1 MTFFQT
7 VILAA
12 GPNSF
17 AGSVI
22 SSTKIQAPLN
32 KGGSTLLQECLY
44 AYRESI
50 QTVCAVNLEDLAF
63 AEEVAD
69 KFDGV
74 KIKPMRR
81 ETRGALITLA
91 MCLEELDP
99 NLPIVVASVDGLV
112 PNCVAEFSHY
122 MHHNGFDG
130 GAMTI
135 QSDNAD
141 LSYVVESGGTPIE
154 FAEKRIVSNLATTGI
169 FYFSNLDLILKSIE
183 WVLVSKTDLGGR
195 YYISSALNRL
205 VFDDKKVGLFAVDSD
220 TYFRFSIPSEYL
232 DAKKA
237 YERSVNESR

>member
-1 MTFFQT
+1 MTLFQT

-32 KGGSTLLQECLY
+32 RGGSTLFQECLY
-44 AYRESI
+44 AYRESFR
-50 QTVCAVNLEDLAF
+50 TVCAVNTEDLGF
-63 AEEVAD
+63 AEAVAN
-69 KFDGV
+69 KFDRV

-112 PNCVAEFSHY
+112 PNYVAEFFQY
-122 MHHNGFDG
+122 MHHNKFDG

-141 LSYVVESGGTPIE
+141 LSYVLETGGTPIE

-169 FYFSNLDLILKSIE
+169 FYFSNLELILKSIE
-183 WVLVSKTDLGGR
+183 WVLVSKTDLDGK

-205 VFDDKKVGLFAVDSD
+205 VFDAKKVGLFTVDSD
-220 TYFRFSIPSEYL
+220 AYFRFSTPSEYL